1 LFSRGFCLFL
11 HIFIVFLPALPAWS
25 FEKSVMPSG
34 TVNRFLYDQSVV
46 SGKIYRLPSKSAS
59 VIRCLKT
66 ELIKIIYQEDDWYVV
81 KCENGLVGWVESKIL
96 KKDLSNSAQS
106 KTEKA
111 SQGSREVLMMVT
123 QPAILRKKAYVI
135 SEAVET
141 IKGENRIRLIDTSEN
156 WYFVELQSGKRG
168 WIHRNYCKTA
178 DVSESFQSQKP
189 DIGAVGVDLNAS
201 RKEEIVKILLNSFL
215 PPETFALE
223 GEKPRLICDFFA
235 ASLHKDIDREI
246 EVNGDLI
253 KKIRIGR
260 HENPEKKV
268 RIVMDLVPDQE
279 YVVEHIFY
287 KKEKLY
293 TLVIKEKQM
302 E

>member
-1 LFSRGFCLFL
+1 
-11 HIFIVFLPALPAWS
+11 
-25 FEKSVMPSG
+25 
-34 TVNRFLYDQSVV
+34 
-46 SGKIYRLPSKSAS
+46 
-59 VIRCLKT
+59 
-66 ELIKIIYQEDDWYVV
+66 
-81 KCENGLVGWVESKIL
+81 
-96 KKDLSNSAQS
+96 
-106 KTEKA
+106 
-111 SQGSREVLMMVT
+111 
-123 QPAILRKKAYVI
+123 
-135 SEAVET
+135 
-141 IKGENRIRLIDTSEN
+141 
-156 WYFVELQSGKRG
+156 
-168 WIHRNYCKTA
+168 
-178 DVSESFQSQKP
+178 
-189 DIGAVGVDLNAS
+189 
-201 RKEEIVKILLNSFL
+201 L